1 MKRNYNQSSYINNS
15 MNESYVYGNTVR
27 KYNREQ
33 TTRERQKESE
43 IRRKNLKIRRNKQAA
58 LEMDLPYLIM
68 LTIASIAALFIIY
81 NYLSVQSMFA
91 NNIKSIE
98 AYEKKLEFLKNSND
112 ELEIRINTSTDLD
125 KIYEVATKELGM
137 VYAKKEQVIRYDK
150 TESEYVRQYEDIP
163 Q

>member
-137 VYAKKEQVIRYDK
+137 VYATKEQVIRYDK